1 MCSDEAFGIPFVRLA
16 QNSLALAD
24 DLVGPAVVKD
34 LGREQADAAV
44 MVLGVVPG
52 KESLAEGA
60 CVLDRTEA
68 VRKLGPILYGL
79 EVAF

>member
-1 MCSDEAFGIPFVRLA
+1 
-16 QNSLALAD
+16 LAD

-44 MVLGVVPG
+44 IVLGVVPG

-68 VRKLGPILYGL
+68 VRKLGPIL
-79 EVAF
+79 